1 MKPDF
6 GQKNHYFDLNKTNA
20 IQTFSLTKNFK
31 NRTAV
36 NSINLTIQRGE
47 IFALLGP
54 NGAGKTTTIK
64 MFCGL
69 LKPTAGKAV
78 IMGYDIEKEQST
90 VKQIINISPQETA
103 VANNLTV
110 MENLLLMGGVYGI
123 KKQETKMKAQELIE
137 LIDLS
142 ERTKELAKK
151 LSGGMQRRLS
161 LAMALIT
168 NPQVLF
174 LDEPTLGLDPQARK
188 AVWNQIEKLKG
199 KTTIFL
205 TTHYLEEA
213 DALADH
219 VAIIHQGKI
228 VAQGSPA
235 SLKESFSGKQTMMIK
250 VQGITDYIIDTL
262 REKYQDV
269 RSSENEI
276 IIQAKEL
283 DFESIVDLLRGEGAK
298 IKWLSMKEPS
308 LDDVFLKLTAE
319 EKHR

>member
-1 MKPDF
+1 MKLYFD
-6 GQKNHYFDLNKTNA
+6 QKNDYLGLNNRNA
-20 IQTFSLTKNFK
+20 IQTFSLTQNFK

-36 NSINLTIQRGE
+36 NSINLTIKKGE

-64 MFCGL
+64 MLCCL

-90 VKQIINISPQETA
+90 IKQIINISPQETA

-110 MENLLLMGGVYGI
+110 LENLILMGGVYGI
-123 KKQETKMKAQELIE
+123 KKQEAKMKAQELIK

-142 ERTKELAKK
+142 DRTKELAKK

-188 AVWNQIEKLKG
+188 AVWNQIEKSRVKQQYSLLPIIWKKQKCWLIMLPLFNRGILLLK
-199 KTTIFL
+199 
-205 TTHYLEEA
+205 
-213 DALADH
+213 
-219 VAIIHQGKI
+219 V
-228 VAQGSPA
+228 
-235 SLKESFSGKQTMMIK
+235 
-250 VQGITDYIIDTL
+250 
-262 REKYQDV
+262 
-269 RSSENEI
+269 
-276 IIQAKEL
+276 
-283 DFESIVDLLRGEGAK
+283 LLP
-298 IKWLSMKEPS
+298 L
-308 LDDVFLKLTAE
+308 
-319 EKHR
+319 